1 MDKVLLNRCRSW
13 MLKAENLAIVR
24 ECRRLVQ
31 AEFGVTLHIHDE
43 ALLPKICGFS
53 ARSKDRKLQRLIL
66 PIERLLMYGHIAKE
80 FAEMDLSELPLPAQA
95 STRLVH

>member
-1 MDKVLLNRCRSW
+1 MDKLLLSRCRSW

-31 AEFGVTLHIHDE
+31 AEFGITLHIHDE
-43 ALLPKICGFS
+43 TLLQKLCGFG

-66 PIERLLMYGHIAKE
+66 PIERLLMYGHVAKE
-80 FAEMDLSELPLPAQA
+80 FTDMDLSEMPLPAQT
-95 STRLVH
+95 SSRLVH